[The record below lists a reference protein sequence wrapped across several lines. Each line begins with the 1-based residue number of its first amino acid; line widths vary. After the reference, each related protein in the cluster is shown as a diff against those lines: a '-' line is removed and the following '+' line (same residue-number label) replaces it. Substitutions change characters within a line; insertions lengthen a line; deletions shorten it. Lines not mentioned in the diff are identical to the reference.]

1 MTTRLVQDVA
11 PRRSRRRSGPQEG
24 LEAIDA
30 WAGGAYLS
38 PWPEIFNSA
47 GPRAADYGRR
57 VGLGL
62 DAANNPVVGP
72 GIGGYAS
79 PQETDNATGVFM
91 NNLSMD
97 QRERMERARAEQ
109 MRMVALSNLVNRL
122 GAYQ

>member
-1 MTTRLVQDVA
+1 MTTRLVRAAA
-11 PRRSRRRSGPQEG
+11 PRRSRRSSGLQEG

-30 WAGGAYLS
+30 WAGGEYLS

-109 MRMVALSNLVNRL
+109 MRMVALSNLVARL